1 MRVTESGA
9 IVARLLVPR
18 LALDRRPDCRGALV
32 PMGLALG
39 PPGARRDIGEPGAA
53 RPAHHRRIGVD
64 KLAGAEFPPSRVGV
78 IVFLPRPPP
87 RAFPAFQIPP
97 LRHWRSVRFGQGW
110 CVLVDS
116 RWSFRIT

>member
-39 PPGARRDIGEPGAA
+39 PPDARRDIGEPVAR

-64 KLAGAEFPPSRVGV
+64 KMAGAKFPPSGVGL
-78 IVFLPRPPP
+78 IVCLPRPLPD
-87 RAFPAFQIPP
+87 AFQDFEIARVGPDEQAP
-97 LRHWRSVRFGQGW
+97 GGIGRGAGRGSEYEEV
-110 CVLVDS
+110 
-116 RWSFRIT
+116 

>member
-32 PMGLALG
+32 PMGLAPG
-39 PPGARRDIGEPGAA
+39 PPDARRDIGEPVAR

-64 KLAGAEFPPSRVGV
+64 KLAGAKFPQSGVGL
-78 IVFLPRPPP
+78 IVCLPRHLATLSRLSKS
-87 RAFPAFQIPP
+87 RASAM
-97 LRHWRSVRFGQGW
+97 RNR
-110 CVLVDS
+110 
-116 RWSFRIT
+116 RWSKKPCTVGSTIWP